1 MYTICSLF
9 AICSFRS
16 VWGTG
21 LLRPGDPKTGSTPW
35 DVLQAIRKKHGMTGS
50 EVVSVV
56 TEGGH
61 KVSEANSAI
70 QLWLVL
76 ACGQYG
82 SGSGKH
88 RKANPTVTV

>member
-1 MYTICSLF
+1 
-9 AICSFRS
+9 
-16 VWGTG
+16 
-21 LLRPGDPKTGSTPW
+21 
-35 DVLQAIRKKHGMTGS
+35 MTGS

-88 RKANPTVTV
+88 RKANPNVTV